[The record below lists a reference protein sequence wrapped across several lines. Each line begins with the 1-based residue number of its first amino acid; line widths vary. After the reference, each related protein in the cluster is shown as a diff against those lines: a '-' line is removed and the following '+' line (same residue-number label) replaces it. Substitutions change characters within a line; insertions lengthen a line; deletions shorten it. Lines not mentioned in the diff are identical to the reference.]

1 MNDWKNLYRPRSQQ
15 EDYTP
20 ATIDHFMN
28 PRQVGHIDDDDGYG
42 RLGDPGCGDTLE
54 ITLRVDE
61 GERIA
66 DIRFL
71 IAGCPAAVAT
81 GSITAV
87 LALGKTVREAFA
99 LIEADV
105 LRALGGLP
113 PEKVHCSL
121 LSIGALR
128 AALSDYCLRQHLLRL
143 GRVRSAAEY
152 RDKRDGG
159 ELTVTDDD
167 WAAAVR
173 NYAPDGE

>member
-28 PRQVGHIDDDDGYG
+28 PRQVGHIDDDDGCG

-54 ITLRVDE
+54 ITLRIDE
-61 GERIA
+61 QERIA

-87 LALGKTVREAFA
+87 LALGKTVRAAFA

-105 LRALGGLP
+105 LRGLGGLP

-128 AALSDYCLRQHLLRL
+128 AALSDYCLRQYLLRT
-143 GRVRSAAEY
+143 GRVQSAAEY

-159 ELTVTDDD
+159 ELSFTHDELAT
-167 WAAAVR
+167 AVAG
-173 NYAPDGE
+173 YAPDGE